1 MTRTL
6 PITLLLAFSLPAG
19 AVEPTRVFVAP
30 FQARTRDAVSI
41 SSLIPAFL
49 EQHLSAF
56 PELEPVGVDDVGP
69 VYDTSADLYLSSCP
83 PGDEVGCAFVVAE
96 VAHAAYALTGTV
108 DSVGD
113 ASRVEVVIIDVLDSR
128 EVIRFQADLA
138 VGDDEVFAEGV
149 ARVLTAVVRGE
160 VGNQDDIRAE
170 DDPEA
175 AAREAARRAELQRQL
190 SELAGEI
197 GDVSTLT
204 TREDLE
210 VERPKVTLD
219 DLAEQMDAEGVKPWE
234 RLGMGPKEY
243 LRYKNS
249 HLGLPEWRARSMG
262 RKGELILRAGL
273 QLGTGPSHGEYYGI
287 YARSDQTLAV
297 VDAYSYQAVTTGSGF
312 GAQGS
317 ISYGLLPYLEAGVH
331 VGTMTGRYGVL
342 MDSYVVGDD
351 HTLGDPEDHSNQV
364 LSLGPQLVGSLI
376 PTSVIRP
383 VVGVE
388 GGLTIGTRVTSRY
401 LLTEDSML
409 DGFRVPMLWTVG
421 GRVGAEARL
430 ADMVDVYLHLPFGAV
445 VAGNT
450 SDSTRVGGDGL
461 DPGDIVAPP
470 SLSPIYAGVT
480 FGVQV
485 RLFGAQPD
493 TGSVLDTDML

>member
-1 MTRTL
+1 MTSPL
-6 PITLLLAFSLPAG
+6 LISLLLAAG
-19 AVEPTRVFVAP
+19 APAKADDTTRVFVAP
-30 FQARTRDAVSI
+30 FQAQTRDAVSI
-41 SSLIPAFL
+41 SSLLPSFL
-49 EQHLSAF
+49 EQHLSSF
-56 PELEPVGVDDVGP
+56 PELDPVGVDDVGL

-96 VAHAAYALTGTV
+96 VARAEYALTGTV

-138 VGDDEVFAEGV
+138 LGDDEVFAEGV

-160 VGNQDDIRAE
+160 VGRQDDIRPE
-170 DDPEA
+170 DDPGA
-175 AAREAARRAELQRQL
+175 AAEDAARRAEIQRQL
-190 SELAGEI
+190 NDLAGEI

-204 TREDLE
+204 TREQLE
-210 VERPKVTLD
+210 VERPKVTID
-219 DLAEQMDAEGVKPWE
+219 DLADQMDSEGVKPWE
-234 RLGMGPKEY
+234 RLDMGPKEY

-249 HLGLPEWRARSMG
+249 KLSLGEWRDRALG
-262 RKGELILRAGL
+262 RKGELIFRVGL
-273 QLGTGPSHGEYYGI
+273 QLGTGPTHGEYYGV

-297 VDAYSYQAVTTGSGF
+297 VDAYSYQAVTSGSGF

-317 ISYGLLPYLEAGVH
+317 VSYGLLPFLEAGVH
-331 VGTMTGRYGVL
+331 IGTMSGRYGVL

-364 LSLGPQLVGSLI
+364 LTLGPQVLGNLL
-376 PTSVIRP
+376 PTSTVRP

-401 LLTEDSML
+401 LLTEDSLL
-409 DGFRVPMLWTVG
+409 DGFSVPLLWSVG

-430 ADMVDVYLHLPFGAV
+430 SDMVDVFLHLPFGAV
-445 VAGNT
+445 IAGNT
-450 SDSTRVGGDGL
+450 SDKTRVGSDGL
-461 DPGDIVAPP
+461 DPGDILSPP

-480 FGVQV
+480 LGVQV
-485 RLFGAQPD
+485 RLFGAKAD
-493 TGSVLDTDML
+493 TGGLLDTDML